1 MFYKYYCFNLGMS
14 PEAIQ
19 RIRVGFYAHSGDIE
33 VFEKNGSIYATFY
46 ACSENEIDR
55 RIEDACYILL
65 FYYPKLNINGAS
77 YEENPFENE
86 KCTT

>member
-19 RIRVGFYAHSGDIE
+19 RIHVGFYAHDEDIE

-46 ACSENEIDR
+46 ARSENEIDR
-55 RIEDACYILL
+55 MIEGACYILL
-65 FYYPKLNINGAS
+65 HYYPHLDISGGAF
-77 YEENPFENE
+77 EENPLGVA
-86 KCTT
+86 